1 MIGMQCSDLREIADS
16 WLSDD
21 SMVTSNHE
29 ALVHLELCD
38 DCLREIVDR
47 RNLRAMLRT
56 AVMDA
61 PASQIN
67 DEFASRLRAR
77 LRAVSS

>member
-1 MIGMQCSDLREIADS
+1 MQCSDLREIADT

-21 SMVTSNHE
+21 SLMTCKQE
-29 ALVHLELCD
+29 ALEHLELCD
-38 DCLREIVDR
+38 DCLREIVDL

-56 AVMDA
+56 AVMEA
-61 PASQIN
+61 PDSQMN
-67 DEFASRLRAR
+67 EEFAARLRAR